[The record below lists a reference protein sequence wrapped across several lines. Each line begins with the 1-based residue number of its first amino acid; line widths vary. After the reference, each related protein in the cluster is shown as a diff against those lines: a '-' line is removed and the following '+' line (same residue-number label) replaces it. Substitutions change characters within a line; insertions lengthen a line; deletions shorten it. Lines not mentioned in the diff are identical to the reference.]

1 MSLLRKTHYY
11 VQGYSI
17 TEQVRETWFTEDT
30 SDEIVNKEKLILH
43 RGKELLKKGYLI
55 EELLTVFII
64 EPDILIS
71 LKKFEDKLNIIRD
84 NNQVYSTIKYGSC
97 EVKFAEKRNLKEL
110 KNNSVHW
117 DITELFNTLTPQI
130 F

>member
-84 NNQVYSTIKYGSC
+84 NNQVYSTIKDGSC